1 MVRSMARQFVVLGVV
16 MAGLGTT
23 GCYAKK
29 KDVREEFA
37 RVRSEMTTADQQL
50 TTRQTELAEAQAKH
64 GTRLD
69 ALEADVQKMRTELS
83 DLNVK
88 VTRLNG
94 LIAFD
99 VPVHFDF
106 NAADLRES
114 DKAVL
119 KQFAA
124 VVKEFYPGA
133 VLTAE
138 GFTDPA
144 GSPSYNQRLG
154 QKRADTVRDFLVSDG
169 GFSAEQ
175 IRSASYG
182 EQKNRLITS
191 EFGPGEKG
199 IQNRRV
205 VLVLDF
211 VASALNAAPPRVT
224 TDGN

>member
-144 GSPSYNQRLG
+144 GSPGYNMRLG
-154 QKRADTVRDFLVSDG
+154 QKRANTVRDFLVSDG
-169 GFSAEQ
+169 GFGAEQ
-175 IRSASYG
+175 IRAASYG
-182 EQKNRLITS
+182 ESRNRLINN
-191 EFGPGEKG
+191 EYGPGDKG

-211 VASALNAAPPRVT
+211 VASALNAAPPRVI
-224 TDGN
+224 TDN

>member
-1 MVRSMARQFVVLGVV
+1 MQSITMARQFAVVGVL
-16 MAGLGTT
+16 MTGIGLT

-37 RVRSEMTTADQQL
+37 RVRSEMQTADQAL
-50 TTRQTELAEAQAKH
+50 TAKQTALADQQTRQGQ
-64 GTRLD
+64 RLD

-94 LIAFD
+94 LISFD
-99 VPVHFDF
+99 IPVHFDF
-106 NAADLRES
+106 AQATLRES

-144 GSPSYNQRLG
+144 GSTGYNMKLG
-154 QKRADTVRDFLVSDG
+154 QKRANTVRDFLVSDG
-169 GFSAEQ
+169 GFTADQ
-175 IRSASYG
+175 IRAASYG
-182 EQKNRLITS
+182 ESKNRLITN

-199 IQNRRV
+199 MQNRRV

-211 VASALNAAPPRVT
+211 VASALNHAPPRVT
-224 TDGN
+224 TDN

>member
-1 MVRSMARQFVVLGVV
+1 MQSTVARQFVVVGVL
-16 MAGLGTT
+16 MAGVGMT

-37 RVRSEMTTADQQL
+37 RVRSEMQTADQQL
-50 TTRQTELAEAQAKH
+50 TTKQNELADQQGKQ
-64 GTRLD
+64 GQRLD

-94 LIAFD
+94 LISFD

-106 NAADLRES
+106 NAADLRDS

-144 GSPSYNQRLG
+144 GSTGYNMKLG
-154 QKRADTVRDFLVSDG
+154 QKRADTVRDYLVSDG
-169 GFSAEQ
+169 GFTADQ

-182 EQKNRLITS
+182 ESKNRLITR
-191 EFGPGEKG
+191 EFGPGDKG
-199 IQNRRV
+199 QENRRV

-211 VASALNAAPPRVT
+211 VASALNHAPPRVT
-224 TDGN
+224 TDN

>member
-1 MVRSMARQFVVLGVV
+1 MVRTMARQFVVVGVV
-16 MAGLGTT
+16 LAGVSTT

-50 TTRQTELAEAQAKH
+50 TTRQTELAEMQAKH

-144 GSPSYNQRLG
+144 GSASYNQKLG

-175 IRSASYG
+175 IMG
-182 EQKNRLITS
+182 PKVRLGT
-191 EFGPGEKG
+191 
-199 IQNRRV
+199 
-205 VLVLDF
+205 
-211 VASALNAAPPRVT
+211 
-224 TDGN
+224 

>member
-1 MVRSMARQFVVLGVV
+1 MVRSTLARQFVVTGVV
-16 MAGLGTT
+16 LAGLSMT

-37 RVRSEMTTADQQL
+37 RVRSEMTQADQQL
-50 TTRQTELAEAQAKH
+50 TTRQTELAETQARH

-106 NAADLRES
+106 DQATLRES

-144 GSPSYNQRLG
+144 GSASYNMRLG
-154 QKRADTVRDFLVSDG
+154 QKRAATVRDFLVSDG
-169 GFSAEQ
+169 GFGAEQ
-175 IRSASYG
+175 IRAASYG
-182 EQKNRLITS
+182 EARNRLINN
-191 EFGPGEKG
+191 EAGPGDKG

-211 VASALNAAPPRVT
+211 VASALNAAPPRVI
-224 TDGN
+224 TDN

>member
-144 GSPSYNQRLG
+144 GSNSYNQRLG

-182 EQKNRLITS
+182 EQKNRLITN